1 MEARLMSRS
10 LPWRAI
16 VAEWSLAARLAWGE
30 RANDILEEGMSN
42 WPSDEQRAFRELM
55 PRVRRGEFPDVE
67 PAPAGP
73 VTVRETTVP
82 EALLWENS

>member
-1 MEARLMSRS
+1 
-10 LPWRAI
+10 
-16 VAEWSLAARLAWGE
+16 
-30 RANDILEEGMSN
+30 MSN

>member
-1 MEARLMSRS
+1 MPRAM
-10 LPWRAI
+10 PWRPI
-16 VAEWSLAARLAWGE
+16 VAEWSPPARAEWG
-30 RANDILEEGMSN
+30 RLSNQYLQEGMSN

>member
-1 MEARLMSRS
+1 MPRA

-16 VAEWSLAARLAWGE
+16 IAEWPVAARAEWG
-30 RANDILEEGMSN
+30 RTANQILEEGMLN
-42 WPSDEQRAFRELM
+42 WPSDEQQAFRELM

-73 VTVRETTVP
+73 VMVRETTVS